1 MLLFC
6 MSLSPKNNIRLVRRS
21 SDSHIYFGNTPYD
34 FLVHL
39 LKQLYLQGHW
49 TVSLLD
55 FDLSTIFTQQELCV
69 WRRRKKTGI
78 SELNI
83 YINALSVFTELSRW
97 VYIAILK
104 NWNTMYWYST
114 LISRR
119 IKIVHF
125 SSASDRSFGNANHG

>member
-1 MLLFC
+1 MQNLQIGNVAF
-6 MSLSPKNNIRLVRRS
+6 SPKNNIRLVRRS

-83 YINALSVFTELSRW
+83 YINALSVFTELS
-97 VYIAILK
+97 
-104 NWNTMYWYST
+104 
-114 LISRR
+114 
-119 IKIVHF
+119 
-125 SSASDRSFGNANHG
+125 